1 MLIWTGKDIFG
12 SGKEWAQNGL
22 VYLVRVIIAEKDSL
36 HNSAKYL
43 VAVSHPWPNRW
54 LSFMAVHSWDRYA
67 VSPLLLIFINRC
79 GFFFFFSVRKSQLLR
94 TALISLFSSVSG
106 KRKPVAAFQTPR
118 SIQWEQCFSKGMGTF
133 SWFLSRSSRLS
144 ETGVTS
150 ENVKANSC

>member
-54 LSFMAVHSWDRYA
+54 LSFMAVHSWDRYT

-79 GFFFFFSVRKSQLLR
+79 GFFSF
-94 TALISLFSSVSG
+94 
-106 KRKPVAAFQTPR
+106 
-118 SIQWEQCFSKGMGTF
+118 
-133 SWFLSRSSRLS
+133 FLSGSRNCWGLHWYRCFHPYQARGSLSLHSKHPDQSS
-144 ETGVTS
+144 GN
-150 ENVKANSC
+150 NVFPRVWEPSADSYQDHHDYRKLE